1 MATNVKRIENEKK
14 WCIVCP
20 CEPEI
25 ENWPDSKEVAMLNG
39 VCSSK
44 YTDKTFKKIKIISPM
59 GDNLK

>member
-1 MATNVKRIENEKK
+1 MKKK

-44 YTDKTFKKIKIISPM
+44 YTDKTFKKIKIISPV